1 MKRMNTYEQ
10 VLLGGIGL
18 FAASDTVTREEW
30 KIYVEN
36 LLINKNFPGILGI
49 GYSYRLQHSDSLK
62 LVKAM
67 QSEGFSNF
75 RIWPEGIREEY
86 TSVIYIEPFNE
97 RNQRAFGYDLLSE
110 PLRKSAMLEAR
121 DNGQTTI
128 TGKITL
134 VQETEYNIQ
143 AGFLIF
149 IPFYKNNLQTPTI
162 EQRRELIKG
171 YVYSPFKMRDLVRAT
186 LGNELSNINFP
197 NL

>member
-1 MKRMNTYEQ
+1 MFAWIALLIPLFLTYLAWRNANADNESDARRNFDSKMRETNLIILKRMNTYEQ

-49 GYSYRLQHSDSLK
+49 GYSYRLQHTDSLK
-62 LVKAM
+62 FAKAM
-67 QSEGFSNF
+67 QRDGFSNF
-75 RIWPEGIREEY
+75 RIWPEGIRNEY

-134 VQETEYNIQ
+134 VRETEYNIQ
-143 AGFLIF
+143 ARIL
-149 IPFYKNNLQTPTI
+149 
-162 EQRRELIKG
+162 
-171 YVYSPFKMRDLVRAT
+171 
-186 LGNELSNINFP
+186 NIHSI
-197 NL
+197 L